1 MHIDALSRR
10 LIDRYQHGMPL
21 CAEPYRAMADELGC
35 SEDEVLACLE
45 QLHEGGGLSRIG
57 PVFEHSRAGA
67 STLAALAVP
76 PGRIEEVAA
85 RINALPE
92 VNHNY
97 QREHQWNLWFVLTAP
112 DQAHLQRVLENIRRD
127 IDLPLLDLPMLTGYR
142 IDLGFPLGQRSRVPV

>member
-1 MHIDALSRR
+1 MDDLTLAIIDGF
-10 LIDRYQHGMPL
+10 QHGLPI
-21 CAEPYRAMADELGC
+21 CANPWQAIAEQLGC
-35 SEDEVLACLE
+35 SEQQVLQRLQQLE
-45 QLHEGGGLSRIG
+45 QQGALSRVG

-85 RINALPE
+85 QINALPE

-112 DQAHLQRVLENIRRD
+112 DQTHLQRVLEGIRRD